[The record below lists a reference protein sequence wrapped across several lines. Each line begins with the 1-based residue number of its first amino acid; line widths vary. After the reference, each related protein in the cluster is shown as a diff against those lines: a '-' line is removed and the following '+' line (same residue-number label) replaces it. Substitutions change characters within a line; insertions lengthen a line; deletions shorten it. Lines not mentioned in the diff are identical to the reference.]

1 METPLCLSPRELF
14 LSPQGEQ
21 NFSINP
27 WRGTHLDIH
36 KWWVNLYMNMNHLNL
51 AYWHSSVKNLLVSLP
66 CSRRLG
72 GGGSR
77 RLIISARWARLQY
90 CLNPGSWPVSK
101 WLPSKMSQIYKSVNK
116 SCRSM
121 ADPVVFLTMHP
132 TFHTSTLYVHGTP
145 RITSGAR

>member
-36 KWWVNLYMNMNHLNL
+36 KCKEL
-51 AYWHSSVKNLLVSLP
+51 ASVPALFEKAGRWRIKKIDHIGKMGSTSVLFK
-66 CSRRLG
+66 SRVV
-72 GGGSR
+72 
-77 RLIISARWARLQY
+77 A
-90 CLNPGSWPVSK
+90 
-101 WLPSKMSQIYKSVNK
+101 
-116 SCRSM
+116 
-121 ADPVVFLTMHP
+121 VFLTMHP